1 MNKKAM
7 NESKRN
13 LVKSIK
19 FTPEELQQIESNAA
33 EKGLDFSTYVRES
46 ALSGNMTEDYYKK
59 IYMCRLINI
68 TEGINKINETLNSH
82 EPNIEEL
89 RKIAYSM
96 NKEILTTWRY

>member
-1 MNKKAM
+1 MNKKT
-7 NESKRN
+7 NESTKRN

-19 FTPEELQQIESNAA
+19 LSPEELNKIEGLAA

-46 ALSGNMTEDYYKK
+46 ALSGNMPEDYYKK
-59 IYMCRLINI
+59 KYMCRLINI

-96 NKEILTTWRY
+96 DKEILTTWRY

>member
-46 ALSGNMTEDYYKK
+46 ALSGNMPEDYYKK
-59 IYMCRLINI
+59 QYICRLIPI
-68 TEGINKINETLNSH
+68 TDGINKMMKILNSQ

-89 RKIAYSM
+89 KTIVYSM
-96 NKEILTTWRY
+96 DKGSITSWRY